1 MERKLKSGI
10 ISSIHSIKK
19 VSLAS
24 WTLHGKVSVL
34 SRFRS
39 SFGRF
44 IVLAVFWG
52 LGEIPSGDHGQT
64 TLFSWLM
71 IVDVRR
77 TKSEVYE

>member
-1 MERKLKSGI
+1 MERKLKSGR
-10 ISSIHSIKK
+10 ISCNYSVMK

-24 WTLHGKVSVL
+24 WTPHEKVSVL

-52 LGEIPSGDHGQT
+52 LGRDTFRGPQADHT
-64 TLFSWLM
+64 VFV
-71 IVDVRR
+71 VDDC
-77 TKSEVYE
+77 